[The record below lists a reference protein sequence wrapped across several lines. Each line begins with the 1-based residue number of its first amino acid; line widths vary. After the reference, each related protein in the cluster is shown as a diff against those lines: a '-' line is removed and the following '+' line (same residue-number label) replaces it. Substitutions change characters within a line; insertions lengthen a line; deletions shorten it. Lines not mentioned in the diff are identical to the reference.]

1 MPSLGNDRIV
11 AMFAA
16 LGLATDDDRR
26 RYTSLASVGVVD
38 VVEAEKTLAVRCD
51 GGTGEAATER
61 QTDAQLP

>member
-1 MPSLGNDRIV
+1 
-11 AMFAA
+11 MFAA